1 MEIIF
6 EKPEYLWFI
15 IAIPIIV
22 IVHFITLKSTNRKAI
37 KFANFEAIERI
48 TGGETLSKNFF
59 LLFIRVLIVLLFV
72 FALSSVSI
80 SYVGQGS
87 NFDFAI
93 AIDSSN
99 SMLIEDL
106 QPSRLYVAKESTIS
120 FIDSLTSNNDIAII
134 SFSSNALLESELTA
148 DLSKA
153 KNAVR
158 NINAEEIGGTS
169 LGDAV
174 ISSVNSLILSK
185 NSKII
190 ILVTDGR
197 SNTGVDVEDAV
208 EYAKLKQAI
217 INTIGIGTE
226 GGGEYIEG
234 VNLTLDESTLREISS
249 DTGGKY
255 FRAASSESLNDAYKE
270 IAGNTETIISKN
282 LTVFLTLI
290 SLFLLLI
297 EWILFNTKYR
307 TIP

>member
-15 IAIPIIV
+15 MAIPIIV

-59 LLFIRVLIVLLFV
+59 LLFLRVLIVLLFV
-72 FALSSVSI
+72 FALSSANL

-106 QPSRLYVAKESTIS
+106 QPNRLDVAKDSATS
-120 FIDSLTSNNDIAII
+120 FVNFLNSNNGIAII
-134 SFSSNALLESELTA
+134 SFGSNALLESELTN
-148 DLSKA
+148 DISKA
-153 KNAVR
+153 KTAIA

-169 LGDAV
+169 IGDAI
-174 ISSVNSLILSK
+174 ISSVNSLIPSK
-185 NSKII
+185 NSRII

-197 SNTGVDVEDAV
+197 SNTGADIESAV
-208 EYAKLKQAI
+208 EYAKLKQTI
-217 INTIGIGTE
+217 VNTIGIGTE
-226 GGGEYIEG
+226 QGGEYISG
-234 VNLTLDESTLREISS
+234 VNLTLDEPTLREISS
-249 DTGGKY
+249 DTNGEY
-255 FRAASSESLNDAYKE
+255 FRATSSESLNDAYKK
-270 IAGNTETIISKN
+270 ISGSTETIVSKN
-282 LTVFLTLI
+282 LTIILTLI
-290 SLFLLLI
+290 ALLLLLI